1 MQVILTRRLVDV
13 SQDVIINEDD
23 CGTLRGLDVT
33 PLKKN
38 DEIVESLSDRIE
50 GRVALQDVFHPLTED
65 LLVGAGEVITSQ
77 TANTIEASGLD
88 SCSSPFCINM

>member
-1 MQVILTRRLVDV
+1 MFLKMLLLTKY
-13 SQDVIINEDD
+13 D

-50 GRVALQDVFHPLTED
+50 GRVALQDVFHPLNEE
-65 LLVGAGEVITSQ
+65 LLVGAVR
-77 TANTIEASGLD
+77 
-88 SCSSPFCINM
+88 